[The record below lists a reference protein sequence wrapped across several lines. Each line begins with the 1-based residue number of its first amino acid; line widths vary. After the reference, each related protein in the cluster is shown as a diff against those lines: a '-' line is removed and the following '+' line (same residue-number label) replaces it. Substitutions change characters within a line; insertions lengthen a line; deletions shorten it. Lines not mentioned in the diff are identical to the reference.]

1 MHELRQH
8 LAMGLRRQSAQ
19 RSLRLLQGIALGTE
33 SGIAQARAAWC
44 EGLTAIAVGT
54 LAFVVSPVAVVS
66 VIAAV
71 TATPASL

>member
-33 SGIAQARAAWC
+33 SGIAQARTAGC
-44 EGLTAIAVGT
+44 EGLSAIAVGA
-54 LAFVVSPVAVVS
+54 LAFVVSTVAIVS
-66 VIAAV
+66 VIATV
-71 TATPASL
+71 TASPAGL